1 MPRKPKSPKKTWYG
15 VRTLYRVTA
24 EGKPK
29 LRGDHFDP
37 EATLIEDRV
46 VLFQATSFDDAVAQA
61 IREAR
66 TYCKGISFVNPYG
79 QKVQMRFLEACDAHE
94 ISEMP
99 ARKPGAGSEVYSLTE
114 LVRASVSDSAVV
126 KKRMGGQA
134 SLGTVARWK
143 FVNARIVREAL
154 AFMASHSPAKR
165 QGPVGRRP
173 VRSPK
178 TAPSRSRL

>member
-1 MPRKPKSPKKTWYG
+1 MPRKPKSPEKTWYG

-24 EGKPK
+24 KGKPK
-29 LRGDHFDP
+29 LRDKHFDP
-37 EATLIEDRV
+37 ESTLIEDRV
-46 VLFQATSFDDAVAQA
+46 VLFQATSSGDAVAQA
-61 IREAR
+61 TREAR
-66 TYCKGISFVNPYG
+66 TYSRQIKFVNPYG
-79 QKVQMRFLEACDAHE
+79 QKVQMRLLDACDAYE

-143 FVNARIVREAL
+143 FVNARIAREAL
-154 AFMASHSPAKR
+154 ALMASDSPAER

-173 VRSPK
+173 VRAPK
-178 TAPSRSRL
+178 TAPSRSRP